1 MNKSG
6 VHDPLKFIK
15 ETMLQIAEIQEGFV
29 LPEYKDDF
37 FNDIP
42 DNIKKM
48 GISSREIYDVIND
61 FDMSPVNLSK
71 TQKELRKKY
80 LQFLLNILSN
90 DQIKSL
96 ITQKMSTSPDDIASM
111 PNPFASTPTPLTS
124 STPNP
129 PTTPSMQNE
138 MMKNYD
144 ATLNTIKRIINL
156 LIMEIDMGINCGT
169 CNKTP
174 YILGIIALV
183 ILLVIMIIVS
193 IICFSR
199 SMS

>member
-1 MNKSG
+1 
-6 VHDPLKFIK
+6 
-15 ETMLQIAEIQEGFV
+15 
-29 LPEYKDDF
+29 
-37 FNDIP
+37 
-42 DNIKKM
+42 
-48 GISSREIYDVIND
+48 
-61 FDMSPVNLSK
+61 MSPVNLSK

-90 DQIKSL
+90 DKIKSL
-96 ITQKMSTSPDDIASM
+96 ITQMPTSPDDISSM
-111 PNPFASTPTPLTS
+111 PNPLTSSTPKPLTL

-129 PTTPSMQNE
+129 PTTPSTQNY
-138 MMKNYD
+138 MMLNYD
-144 ATLNTIKRIINL
+144 ATLNTVKRIINL